1 MLRIS
6 EEGLVR
12 FITGSLVLFAI
23 ACAAILICPGQA
35 KSHHVEINQEELEC
49 LAKNIYFESRGEDT
63 RGQYAVGLVTQNR
76 VKSDRF
82 PNTICGVV
90 KQAKYWNN
98 VPIINKCHF
107 SWYCDGKS
115 DVPKDITSWER
126 SRKYARDFYVHGAY
140 VGITEGSTHYHANYT
155 TPYWAPSF
163 DRVTRIGSHIF
174 YRMKGK

>member
-1 MLRIS
+1 MLKIS

-23 ACAAILICPGQA
+23 AFAAILICPGEA

-76 VKSDRF
+76 VKSDKF
-82 PNTICGVV
+82 PDTICGVV

-98 VPIINKCHF
+98 VPVINKCHF

-115 DVPKDITSWER
+115 DNPRNKSSWEN
-126 SRKYARDFYVHGAY
+126 SIVIARNLLLYTIEDF
-140 VGITEGSTHYHANYT
+140 TLGSTHYHTKDVNPKWSKEMKIAT
-155 TPYWAPSF
+155 I
-163 DRVTRIGSHIF
+163 IGSHIF
-174 YRMKGK
+174 YE